1 MLQDGCVYYTTSATC
16 SYNSSSWDC
25 SYYEDY
31 YDGDTWAG
39 YSLNDCEESSTDD
52 CNFDTIV
59 VDSTSGASHVI
70 AAASAAAAVLGAIAL
85 L

>member
-1 MLQDGCVYYTTSATC
+1 MMQDGCVYYTTTAWCTT
-16 SYNSSSWDC
+16 NASSWDC

-31 YDGDTWAG
+31 YDSDTWPG
-39 YSLNDCEESSTDD
+39 YALNDCEECFTDE

-59 VDSTSGASHVI
+59 VDSTSGASRVV